1 MKQELSFEGEPFQ
14 GYTQFDE
21 FEGRDPELFEAG
33 GIGGE
38 MSYEWMGEISRG
50 SPDYVR
56 WVQQSLNRVIGLRLA
71 VDGKTGTQTRSAVR
85 SFQQRQGL
93 KVDGVVGQ
101 QTEQA
106 LAIASGTRPPA
117 TTNTP
122 APGSA
127 PAPIGPSL
135 AVNTPMPES
144 GPGFRAYQRNQ
155 GRRYGLPE
163 TIRALQ
169 AIAAAWQRAHP
180 QGPLIETGDISFQGG
195 GPMPPHKSHNR
206 GVDIDIRLMRNDGR
220 GGGTTFRASSYSR
233 ALTQE
238 LVNLIRAN
246 GLLTV
251 KLIFFND
258 PAVTGVT
265 DQAGHDNHLHVRFC
279 APGDT
284 RCRPQMQREMNWAG
298 EALTESELNPA
309 SVNYTVAPAQ
319 PYGPKWK
326 AQRPP
331 GLPAAARHSSRADA
345 ALPYIEQM
353 AQPLLLGDVFIKTL
367 KGLTQTES
375 GARFGLPAN
384 IFDARPKE
392 QRPAGKP
399 FITAWGAF
407 QFNAGAWR
415 ALSGVSATAVPWDAT
430 PYEELSRP
438 INRYAQLFSEV
449 LQAGGNNLD
458 AARGVRLWHRTPAG
472 FRQYV
477 RNGRCCDFASA
488 WQQVP
493 AEHRTITD
501 RLLRQAGILN

>member
-1 MKQELSFEGEPFQ
+1 M
-14 GYTQFDE
+14 
-21 FEGRDPELFEAG
+21 
-33 GIGGE
+33 
-38 MSYEWMGEISRG
+38 
-50 SPDYVR
+50 
-56 WVQQSLNRVIGLRLA
+56 GLRLA
-71 VDGKTGTQTRSAVR
+71 VDGVIGPQTRSATR

-93 KVDGVVGQ
+93 KVDGVVGK

-106 LAIASGTRPPA
+106 LSTASQTRPPA
-117 TTNTP
+117 TTQTP
-122 APGSA
+122 GGA
-127 PAPIGPSL
+127 PAPTGQSAAI
-135 AVNTPMPES
+135 NTPLPES

-163 TIRALQ
+163 TISALI

-180 QGPLIETGDISFQGG
+180 QGPRIETGDISFQGG
-195 GPMPPHKSHNR
+195 GRMPPHKSHNR
-206 GVDIDIRLMRNDGR
+206 GVDIDIHLMRNDGR
-220 GGGTTFRASSYSR
+220 EGGTTFRASSYSR
-233 ALTQE
+233 TLTQE

-246 GLLTV
+246 GLLIV

-279 APGDT
+279 VPGDT
-284 RCRPQMQREMNWAG
+284 SCRPQMQREMSWAG
-298 EALTESELNPA
+298 ETMTESELNPA
-309 SVNYTVAPAQ
+309 SVNYMVDPAQ

-326 AQRPP
+326 ARRPP
-331 GLPAAARHSSRADA
+331 GLPAAARQSGRAGS
-345 ALPYIEQM
+345 ALPYIEQI
-353 AQPLLLGDVFIKTL
+353 AQSLLPGDVFVKTL
-367 KGLTQTES
+367 KGLSQTES
-375 GARFGLPAN
+375 GARFALPAN

-392 QRPAGKP
+392 QRPVGKP

-415 ALSGVSATAVPWDAT
+415 ALSGVSSTAVPWDAT
-430 PYEELSRP
+430 PFEELSRP

-449 LQAGGNNLD
+449 LQAGGDNPA

-472 FRQYV
+472 YRQYV
-477 RNGRCCDFASA
+477 KNGRCCGFASA

-501 RLLRQAGILN
+501 RLLRQAGILI